1 MIGGF
6 NAIIEEQKEESGEE
20 FDIKKETAIARSA
33 KEVSFILSDRSP
45 SPGRFRQ
52 HRYF

>member
-6 NAIIEEQKEESGEE
+6 NAIIEEQKKGFDEA